1 MFFYGSDLS
10 EFIEIAKCA
19 LKFSDFV
26 PKAKQVF
33 LRMINQGAN
42 QVYKFTATDKRA
54 MKLHPIA
61 FNLYFVFQVKKL
73 YQHNGS

>member
-1 MFFYGSDLS
+1 M
-10 EFIEIAKCA
+10 
-19 LKFSDFV
+19 V
-26 PKAKQVF
+26 
-33 LRMINQGAN
+33 NQGAN

-54 MKLHPIA
+54 MKLRPIA